1 MMKVIKHA
9 LLAVCAA
16 PVFCMGTSVAGTL
29 QASADGTA
37 TDSATG
43 LTWMRCIVG
52 QTWTGTA
59 CLGDPP
65 YSSLDQ
71 IRGMTG
77 TTSFAGQNDWR
88 LPTIRELM
96 TLVDYTLPV
105 TGVDRKIFLDPSNIN
120 SFFLSSTTGDGNN
133 PDYGFAWVGVS
144 GGGNNSAI
152 VTSTDVSYVRMVR
165 GAANASMNLAR
176 PTADYTPNS
185 NGTVL
190 HKPTQLTWQ
199 RCMVG
204 QTWTGSACSGSASTL
219 TWTQARA
226 LTSSFAG
233 QSDWRLPTALELDSL
248 VDYTKSFHT
257 INTDVFPE
265 NDPELYVWSGS
276 TSAVLDSDP
285 PVQRYTWGV
294 SFKYGG
300 LSSVDTLGNSTD
312 RYGVRLVR
320 SAPPVNEATE
330 LFAWAEA
337 QFSNLFPLPAE
348 SGVFAN
354 YTYRFYPASGLVLA
368 VQNRQVY
375 GFGDAATNR
384 QMLNLTAAVCIANPA
399 LALCKP
405 ATP

>member
-1 MMKVIKHA
+1 MKSIKHA
-9 LLAVCAA
+9 TLAVCAA
-16 PVFCMGTSVAGTL
+16 PFFWMGTSIAGTL
-29 QASADGTA
+29 QVSPDGTA
-37 TDSATG
+37 TDTATG
-43 LTWMRCIVG
+43 LTWMRCVIG
-52 QTWTGTA
+52 QTWTGTT
-59 CLGDPP
+59 CSGSPP
-65 YSSLDQ
+65 YSSLNQ
-71 IRGMTG
+71 ALALNGK
-77 TTSFAGQNDWR
+77 TTFAGRNDWR

-105 TGVDRKIFLDPSNIN
+105 NGLDKRVFLDPSDTN
-120 SFFLSSTTGDGNN
+120 SFFVSSTLSDGND
-133 PDYGFAWVGVS
+133 PSSSSGWVANS

-152 VTSTDVSYVRMVR
+152 STGVDVSYVRMVR
-165 GAANASMNLAR
+165 GAGNVALNLAR
-176 PTADYTPNS
+176 PTSDYTPNT

-204 QTWTGSACSGSASTL
+204 QTWTGSACAGSANTL

-226 LTSSFAG
+226 LTSNFAG

-257 INTDVFPE
+257 INTDLFPE

-276 TSAVLDSDP
+276 TSAVGDSEAQD
-285 PVQRYTWGV
+285 QRYTWGV

-300 LSSVDTLGNSTD
+300 LSSVDTTVSPND

-348 SGVFAN
+348 SGVFTN

-375 GFGDAATNR
+375 GFGDTATNR
-384 QMLNLTAAVCIANPA
+384 QMLNLTAAVCVANPA